1 MYFLQRIN
9 MKKLIILLTGL
20 TIFLIN
26 IACAEICI
34 HRHDTHNVGHQ
45 FYDAL
50 IETPK
55 DALVKGA
62 HATKDLA
69 STVVKSDAAHDLKDA
84 AKELIIE
91 APIKTAYAIKNGTV
105 KVYDAT
111 KRGVKT
117 VYHVAV
123 EKPALAIKEAAH
135 TVANSQVV
143 QGTKEAIVEVGEQF
157 AEVGHDMV
165 DATKYGA
172 QKAYKVAIEK
182 PVGAVKAAAHYLAH
196 GEEPLV
202 GVAECEQEVCVMV
215 LQTPSIANRA
225 LEYGDAQEQLNLQ
238 VSDAITTVSVMPAT
252 FADIS
257 SRVVTNEHDQQVGV
271 EFIIDT
277 PCLLT
282 ENADALSIDTLRQI
296 EKTYNAIKADLTH
309 QK

>member
-1 MYFLQRIN
+1 

-20 TIFLIN
+20 TIFLLN
-26 IACAEICI
+26 VACADECI
-34 HRHDTHNVGHQ
+34 HKHDTTNVGHQ

-62 HATKDLA
+62 YATKDLA
-69 STVVKSDAAHDLKDA
+69 STVVQSNAAHNLKDA

-123 EKPALAIKEAAH
+123 EKPAHAIKEAAH
-135 TVANSQVV
+135 TVAHSQVV
-143 QGTKEAIVEVGEQF
+143 QGTKEAMVEVGEQF
-157 AEVGHDMV
+157 AEVGHDVV

-172 QKAYKVAIEK
+172 QKAYHVAIEK

-196 GEEPLV
+196 GDEAAAPV
-202 GVAECEQEVCVMV
+202 VECEQEVCVMV

-225 LEYGDAQEQLNLQ
+225 LEYGDTQEHLNVQ
-238 VSDAITTVSVMPAT
+238 VSDTITTVSVMPVT
-252 FADIS
+252 FADVS
-257 SRVVTNEHDQQVGV
+257 SRVLTNEHNQQVGV
-271 EFIIDT
+271 EFIVDT

-282 ENADALSIDTLRQI
+282 ESDDALSIDTLKQI
-296 EKTYNAIKADLTH
+296 EKTYNAIKADFAR
-309 QK
+309 KK